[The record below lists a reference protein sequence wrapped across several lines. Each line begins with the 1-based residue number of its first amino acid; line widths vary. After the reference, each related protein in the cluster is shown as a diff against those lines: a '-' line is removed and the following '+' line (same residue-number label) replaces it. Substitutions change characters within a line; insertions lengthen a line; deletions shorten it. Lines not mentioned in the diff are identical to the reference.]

1 MKEQRINEENKDGY
15 KRKVPE
21 EGDKEGVMGWNE
33 NNNIKLKHCEDEGR
47 REGEKEGK
55 VVDWVMKRGRKTL

>member
-1 MKEQRINEENKDGY
+1 
-15 KRKVPE
+15 
-21 EGDKEGVMGWNE
+21 MGWNE
-33 NNNIKLKHCEDEGR
+33 NKNIKLKHCEDEGR